1 MKTKYIP
8 AARFEDIGKP
18 FYQTDSRILKVTT
31 FLVNLKSSIMKHKMT
46 LFITGHY

>member
-8 AARFEDIGKP
+8 ASRFEDIGKP

-31 FLVNLKSSIMKHKMT
+31 FLVNLKSSI
-46 LFITGHY
+46 